1 MSDVKETLDDIHKAL
16 RSVIEASRKQFAMI
30 ATTQIAVLSVIEQ
43 LAGSSLIDAALAA
56 DRMREMI
63 TEILTANTDG
73 LGKDVSI
80 FARSHSK
87 VRTRRNPKR
96 STATEGYQTEAG
108 AIDNEVSNWS
118 DTAVNSM
125 SC

>member
-80 FARSHSK
+80 FADRIAKFAPAETPSAPQP
-87 VRTRRNPKR
+87 PKG
-96 STATEGYQTEAG
+96 TKPKLVQ
-108 AIDNEVSNWS
+108 
-118 DTAVNSM
+118 
-125 SC
+125 